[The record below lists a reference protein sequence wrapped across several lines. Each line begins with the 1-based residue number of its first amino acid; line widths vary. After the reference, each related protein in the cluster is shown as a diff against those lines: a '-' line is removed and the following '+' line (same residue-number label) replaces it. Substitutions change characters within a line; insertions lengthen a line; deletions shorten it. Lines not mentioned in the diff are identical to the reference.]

1 MSENISLM
9 EWQHVHVLESSIG
22 RFYSIHRTKY
32 ILYKQRS
39 MSIIF
44 NLTFMVKIVNISINI
59 YFQLV
64 SYVSLFFSEQCFY
77 IYYDISL
84 SHINLF
90 GLLWTQLLVLHS
102 KLLIMQFYSW
112 LGHKKVDNFTVYVHM
127 AIVDRQIFSI
137 LG

>member
-1 MSENISLM
+1 
-9 EWQHVHVLESSIG
+9 
-22 RFYSIHRTKY
+22 
-32 ILYKQRS
+32 
-39 MSIIF
+39 
-44 NLTFMVKIVNISINI
+44 MVKIVNISINI

-64 SYVSLFFSEQCFY
+64 SYMSLSFFQNSVSIFITIFLYHILFFSV
-77 IYYDISL
+77 S
-84 SHINLF
+84 
-90 GLLWTQLLVLHS
+90 LWTQLLVLHS